1 MAGVGNK
8 LVELV
13 ARLVLPYGFLQI
25 GGNLLAAASV
35 ALLGLDSAGVDVALD
50 VRSAVRSQFI
60 EMVKSF
66 CGIRELVEL
75 EVEIIVET
83 V

>member
-1 MAGVGNK
+1 MPGVGNK

-35 ALLGLDSAGVDVALD
+35 ALLGLDSAGVDVTFD
-50 VRSAVRSQFI
+50 VRSAVWSQFI
-60 EMVKSF
+60 EMMQPLG
-66 CGIRELVEL
+66 GIRDLVEL
-75 EVEIIVET
+75 EVEVIVET